1 MLDGVSLD
9 QLRTFVAAVDEGSF
23 SAAARRLNRVQS
35 AVSTWVSSL
44 EAQIGVVLFD
54 RSGRYPKLTSEGVL
68 LLSDARNILS
78 GVDTLKA
85 RAKLMSSGLEAEL
98 SVVVDV
104 FFPTAV
110 FSAAAKAFAS
120 RFPFTPLRVFVEG
133 LGAGYEPVVD
143 GRCSLGFLAPLPL
156 EFPTLV
162 SESMGPLSLVTVAA
176 PDHPL
181 TRFERRIP
189 KAALAKHVQ
198 LVLTDRSDL
207 SAGHDYGVKSASTWR
222 LADLS
227 TKHAFLRDSV
237 GWGNMPLHMV
247 SGDLADGTLVSLEIE
262 DVLPRGYALT
272 IAAFHRASEPP
283 GPAGRCL
290 IDDLKVRYSQ
300 LAR

>member
-35 AVSTWVSSL
+35 AVSTWVSGL

-68 LLSDARNILS
+68 LLADARNIVS

-85 RAKLMSSGLEAEL
+85 RARLMSAGLEAEL

-120 RFPFTPLRVFVEG
+120 RFPLTPLRVFVEG
-133 LGAGYEPVVD
+133 LGAAYQPVVE
-143 GRCSLGFLAPLPL
+143 GRCSLGILAPLRL
-156 EFPTLV
+156 EFPSLV
-162 SESMGPLSLVTVAA
+162 SESIGPLSLVTVAA

-181 TRFERRIP
+181 ASFKRRIP

-207 SAGHDYGVKSASTWR
+207 SAGQDYGVKSALTWR

-227 TKHAFLRDSV
+227 TKHAFLRNGV
-237 GWGNMPLHMV
+237 GWGNMPQHMV
-247 SGDLADGTLVSLEIE
+247 SSDLADGTLVALDVE
-262 DVLPRGYALT
+262 DMLLKGVTLMM
-272 IAAFHRASEPP
+272 AAFHRASEPP
-283 GPAGRCL
+283 GPAGRWL
-290 IDDLKVRYSQ
+290 IDDLKARYGQ
-300 LAR
+300 EAQ